1 MAVVLSLVEG
11 SLDAWGDGG
20 DGPTV
25 LWLHALATATHWK
38 GRGCGRHAVRCAMD
52 IAHARAAD
60 LYVLCAQGN
69 GFLPAFY
76 HSLGFHEVK
85 RAHNHV
91 SPSWGAAGAFP
102 HRVQRGVAQL
112 EALGFHVKLG
122 RHALNQR
129 GVVSDTPEH
138 RAADLHAMFHDPD
151 VRAIIATIGGDHACH
166 VLPLLDFASIRDS
179 PTLFMG
185 YSDMTVLNIAICQQ
199 TGVVTCH
206 GPMLLTDFAE
216 YPRLFAYTKQSFL
229 RTVCEARPVG
239 RVAPCDAWTE
249 EFLNP
254 AIRAA
259 DWLSRPD

>member
-1 MAVVLSLVEG
+1 M
-11 SLDAWGDGG
+11 
-20 DGPTV
+20 
-25 LWLHALATATHWK
+25 
-38 GRGCGRHAVRCAMD
+38 
-52 IAHARAAD
+52 
-60 LYVLCAQGN
+60 
-69 GFLPAFY
+69 
-76 HSLGFHEVK
+76 
-85 RAHNHV
+85 
-91 SPSWGAAGAFP
+91 SPSWGGAGAFP

-138 RAADLHAMFHDPD
+138 RAADLQAMFHDPD

-166 VLPLLDFASIRDS
+166 VLPLLDFASLRDS
-179 PTLFMG
+179 PTIFMG
-185 YSDMTVLNIAICQQ
+185 YSDMTVLNIAIWQQ

-249 EFLNP
+249 EFLDWAEHKDLERPRRRAPSPGWTWLRPGHAEGILLGGCLESLP
-254 AIRAA
+254 APAGTAFWPDWAEAILFLETSEEKPSPATVAGGEHTDHHAA
-259 DWLSRPD
+259 TVGSFLQR